1 MRIDALSKTGA
12 KGFTLIE
19 MIGVLAMIAILA
31 SMLIPKIYEAINS
44 ARISNALI
52 SYNTI
57 KTALTDHF
65 AKYGAL
71 LSSNGNALAVSD
83 TGAINFD
90 TTL

>member
-44 ARISNALI
+44 ARISPDQL
-52 SYNTI
+52 
-57 KTALTDHF
+57 
-65 AKYGAL
+65 
-71 LSSNGNALAVSD
+71 
-83 TGAINFD
+83 
-90 TTL
+90 